1 MDNLNEYESTLSMI
15 AEYMEKGFLENIV
28 DMFKQD
34 KSYYPMIGDL
44 INDERIGV
52 RIGTTALVETLK
64 EEDNEN
70 LPAAIPG
77 IAKVLK
83 KAELST
89 LRGDAAYLLGIIGHK
104 DAIHFLEDASDD
116 ENAQVLEVIEEAIQ
130 DIKTGD

>member
-1 MDNLNEYESTLSMI
+1 MDNQKEYESTLSMI

-34 KSYYPMIGDL
+34 KNYYPMIGDL

-64 EEDNEN
+64 EEDSDNI
-70 LPAAIPG
+70 PAAIPG
-77 IAKVLK
+77 IAEVLK

-89 LRGDAAYLLGIIGHK
+89 LRGDAAYLLSIIGHN
-104 DAIHFLEDASDD
+104 DAIPYLEDASDD
-116 ENAQVLEVIEEAIQ
+116 ENAQVREAIEEAIN